1 MLTKQGIFNRGQKSQ
16 ENLNANHD
24 QTYATQ
30 SAQKLQNEHDLMPG
44 HLAAIASA
52 TKTLINSPSF
62 DDPSP
67 EVPII
72 GIDIAPSRPAA
83 INRLLVGPDVKLKG
97 AEIDDCDT
105 LVVEGRVDAIMDS
118 RVIQISEKG
127 SFTGKVGIDI
137 AEIRGFFDGELTAR
151 DQLIIYATGKV
162 SGKIRYGKIHIEEG
176 GELTGDVAS
185 IKCCSENASQN
196 NLKVNANG

>member
-1 MLTKQGIFNRGQKSQ
+1 MLNKQGIFNRSHKTQ
-16 ENLNANHD
+16 ENQNAHSEPTHAA
-24 QTYATQ
+24 QTAHKVQ
-30 SAQKLQNEHDLMPG
+30 HEHDLMPG

-52 TKTLINSPSF
+52 TKTLINAPI
-62 DDPSP
+62 P
-67 EVPII
+67 E
-72 GIDIAPSRPAA
+72 APLAMTDVAITKPAV

-176 GELTGDVAS
+176 GELSGDVAS
-185 IKCCSENASQN
+185 TKGGNEGSSKENIKINAM
-196 NLKVNANG
+196 G

>member
-1 MLTKQGIFNRGQKSQ
+1 MLTKQGIFNRSHKTQ
-16 ENLNANHD
+16 ENQNANSE

-30 SAQKLQNEHDLMPG
+30 TVQKMQHEHDLMPG
-44 HLAAIASA
+44 HMAAIASA
-52 TKTLINSPSF
+52 TKTLINSPSA
-62 DDPSP
+62 DIPSLD
-67 EVPII
+67 VPSKVAEAII
-72 GIDIAPSRPAA
+72 AKPAA

-105 LVVEGRVDAIMDS
+105 LVVEGRVDAMMDS

-176 GELTGDVAS
+176 GELSGDVAS
-185 IKCCSENASQN
+185 IKGSNENASKD
-196 NLKVNANG
+196 NLKLNVMG